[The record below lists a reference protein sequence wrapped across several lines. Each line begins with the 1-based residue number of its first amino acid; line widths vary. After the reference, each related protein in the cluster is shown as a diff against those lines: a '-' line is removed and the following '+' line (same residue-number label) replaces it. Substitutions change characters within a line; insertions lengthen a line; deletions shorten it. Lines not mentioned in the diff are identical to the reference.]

1 MSGTFGLRLEKETK
15 QEKQLRILAGKIWL
29 VNMSQWRVWDR
40 WYCEAVSLWSLKAES
55 FRLEGLGYSQ
65 YIIPSSLWHGCAEE
79 VIAKPGE
86 EVESDGSGACLMLS
100 EILRLFPRFMRRGL
114 LPYHAP
120 KLSNMYCWICMMQ
133 ILTEDIPVTFAS
145 TVKEG
150 ICFGKKSGANSIL
163 VHFIQRYYDCN
174 ALTVGTLCY
183 CAQDR
188 VNWTPNSWRAKAAP
202 VDFWF
207 LNVDSWGDNP
217 ADVANI
223 VNSLQVRSR
232 HIFLSSDASVEAMTD
247 VGWSL
252 YDYMSMYGL
261 ICERLEGCWEMY
273 SSIILAGE
281 KRVSDKGAFGEPW
294 HFL

>member
-1 MSGTFGLRLEKETK
+1 MSGIDGSVRQSHFDLWKPSHSDWKGWGIASIAFQAPCGRT
-15 QEKQLRILAGKIWL
+15 
-29 VNMSQWRVWDR
+29 R
-40 WYCEAVSLWSLKAES
+40 WGALQACL
-55 FRLEGLGYSQ
+55 
-65 YIIPSSLWHGCAEE
+65 HGCAEE

-133 ILTEDIPVTFAS
+133 KLSSTFTEDIPVTFAS

-150 ICFGKKSGANSIL
+150 ICFGKKSGPNSIL
-163 VHFIQRYYDCN
+163 VHFIQRCYDCN

-188 VNWTPNSWRAKAAP
+188 VNWTPNSWRAKAPP

-232 HIFLSSDASVEAMTD
+232 HIFLSSDASVEAMKD